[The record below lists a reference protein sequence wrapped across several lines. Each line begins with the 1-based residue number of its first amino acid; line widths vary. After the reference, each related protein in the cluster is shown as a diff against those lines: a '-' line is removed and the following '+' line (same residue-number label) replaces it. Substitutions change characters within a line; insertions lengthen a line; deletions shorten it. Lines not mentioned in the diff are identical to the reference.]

1 MKTKNPLIIIIL
13 DGWGIGKKD
22 DHNPIFLAPTPT
34 MDDLEKNRPYTELK
48 AGGEGIGL
56 EHGHQGSS
64 EIGHLIIGAG
74 RDALLPQTQVKQAVL
89 SGDLQKNK
97 VYLGAIERIKKNG
110 GALHLIGMLSNE
122 GIHSYDTA
130 CYTLMELAA
139 KHNIEEVYI
148 HIFSDGRDTSPKE
161 VEIYLERLHTAIKKF
176 GVGKIASLVG
186 RYYAMDRDKRWERIQ
201 KAYELL
207 IEGKGYQ
214 ADSIEDAVEQ
224 AYKREE
230 TDEFIKPTVI
240 MDNGKPVA
248 VIKDKDTVF
257 NFNFRIDRE
266 IEITQALVEDDFDGF
281 KRESKPKIDY
291 VGITE
296 YYKNSQAQVAIKQE
310 TIISSFGEVLSNEGM
325 KQLRI
330 TETEKWVYLTK
341 IFNGLL
347 EDAFEGEDR
356 ILIPSDKVA
365 TYDLKPEMKVAE
377 ITETV
382 IQKLDENIYDVIL
395 INYPNPDILGHTA
408 VKEAIIKGVAAI
420 DKHLAKLLKKAQAK
434 GVDVLITA
442 DHGNGEIIF
451 DHDKNMEHTHHT
463 DANVPFIIVSERPE
477 LKNCKLRTG
486 AIKDIAPTALE
497 IMGINKPK
505 EMTGVSLIE
514 K

>member
-1 MKTKNPLIIIIL
+1 MKTKNTLIIIIL

-34 MDDLEKNRPYTELK
+34 MDNLEKTRPYTELK
-48 AGGEGIGL
+48 AAGKGIGL
-56 EHGHQGSS
+56 EHRHQGSS

-74 RDALLPQTQVKQAVL
+74 GNALLPQTQVRQAIL
-89 SGDLQKNK
+89 SGDLLDNS
-97 VYLGAIERIKKNG
+97 VYLGAIEKIKKQG
-110 GALHLIGMLSNE
+110 GALHIMGMLSNE

-130 CYTLMELAA
+130 CYSLLELAA
-139 KHNIEEVYI
+139 KNGLQEVYI

-161 VEIYLERLHTAIKKF
+161 VEVYLERLHTAIKKF

-201 KAYELL
+201 VAYELL
-207 IEGKGYQ
+207 TEGKGHQ
-214 ADSIEDAVEQ
+214 ADSIEDAIKQ
-224 AYKREE
+224 AYEREE

-240 MDNGKPVA
+240 VEDGKPIA
-248 VIKDKDTVF
+248 TINDGDTVF
-257 NFNFRIDRE
+257 NYNFRIDRE
-266 IEITQALVEDDFDGF
+266 IEITQALVENDFDGF
-281 KRESKPKIDY
+281 TRKNKPDINY
-291 VGITE
+291 VGITK
-296 YYKNSQAQVAIKQE
+296 YYKDSQALAAIEQE
-310 TIISSFGEVLSNEGM
+310 TIKNSFGEILSNKGM

-347 EDAFEGEDR
+347 EGAFEGEDR

-382 IQKLDENIYDVIL
+382 LGKLDENVYDVIL
-395 INYPNPDILGHTA
+395 INYANPDILGHTA
-408 VKEAIIKGVAAI
+408 VKEAVIKGVATI
-420 DKHLAKLLKKAQAK
+420 DKHLAKLLKKAQEK
-434 GVDVLITA
+434 GADVIITA
-442 DHGNGEIIF
+442 DHGNGEIIY
-451 DHDKNMEHTHHT
+451 DHDKDMEHTHHT

-477 LKNCKLRTG
+477 LKNCKLRSG

-497 IMGINKPK
+497 ILGIEKPK
-505 EMTGVSLIE
+505 EMTSRSLIE
-514 K
+514 